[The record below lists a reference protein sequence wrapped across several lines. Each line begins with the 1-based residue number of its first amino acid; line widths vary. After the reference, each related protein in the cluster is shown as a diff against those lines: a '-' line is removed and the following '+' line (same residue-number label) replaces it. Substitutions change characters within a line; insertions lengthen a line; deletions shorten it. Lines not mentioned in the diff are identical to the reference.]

1 MFCFKLALSLH
12 IHYSHYFDFKLKL
25 KETTIKVLVEHTFH
39 KHFFYFAT
47 MYQFLKKHQEWFSNR
62 ASTEIFVV
70 WLSVNWPNNEKPLM
84 PLGKMRARWVR
95 AYNRWVVPL
104 KSVSLKNEGFLL
116 DFDFFTIV
124 GSSESEHED
133 LDVMT
138 RERLIQSDPSCVQLR
153 RWRKPA
159 PTEIMS
165 SFLLHSFWS
174 LLLL

>member
-1 MFCFKLALSLH
+1 MSQTT
-12 IHYSHYFDFKLKL
+12 FKLKL
-25 KETTIKVLVEHTFH
+25 KETTKKVLVEHTFH
-39 KHFFYFAT
+39 KHFSYFTT
-47 MYQFLKKHQEWFSNR
+47 MYKLLKKKLQKWFSNR
-62 ASTEIFVV
+62 ASTEIFFV
-70 WLSVNWPNNEKPLM
+70 WLSVNWPDNEKPLM
-84 PLGKMRARWVR
+84 PLGKMRARWVH
-95 AYNRWVVPL
+95 AYYRWVVPL

-138 RERLIQSDPSCVQLR
+138 RERLIPSDPSCVQLLW

-165 SFLLHSFWS
+165 SFFLHSFWS
-174 LLLL
+174 VLLL

>member
-1 MFCFKLALSLH
+1 
-12 IHYSHYFDFKLKL
+12 
-25 KETTIKVLVEHTFH
+25 
-39 KHFFYFAT
+39 
-47 MYQFLKKHQEWFSNR
+47 MYQFLEKKLQEWFSNR

-70 WLSVNWPNNEKPLM
+70 WHSVNWPNNEKPLM

-95 AYNRWVVPL
+95 AYNRWWVVPL

-138 RERLIQSDPSCVQLR
+138 RERLIPSDPSCVQLR

-165 SFLLHSFWS
+165 SFFLHSFWS
-174 LLLL
+174 LLLLS